1 MFPKKNPTAQA
12 NGLSRDSANAAAT
25 STPPPVA
32 SPIGVSLKRES
43 PLDRGGFKH
52 LWYRAK
58 KERFQQF
65 SENAPL
71 VLHAKS
77 YFVKVLCLD

>member
-1 MFPKKNPTAQA
+1 VLPKKNPTAPA
-12 NGLSRDSANAAAT
+12 NGLSSDSANAAAT

-52 LWYRAK
+52 LCYREK

-65 SENAPL
+65 LKTLRYLSMPKAIL
-71 VLHAKS
+71 SRFCA
-77 YFVKVLCLD
+77 